1 MNFLNKVSAVA
12 IVAMTV
18 IQSPAWAQDAIDAAA
33 RDAAV
38 NALAQVIEDEFFDAE
53 RAAAIASGMRSA
65 EADGAFDE
73 AATAQ
78 ALAEAL
84 TAHLHA
90 QDRHFSVRYIGPEA
104 AAAQLAR
111 EASEDSGG
119 RDAANAEQVA
129 RMARRNFAFESVEV
143 LPGNIGYIELRGF
156 APIDPAEA
164 TARAALEFVAHA
176 DAVIFDL
183 RRNNG
188 GDPSMV
194 QYLTSHFLEPGGE
207 TLINTFVSRDYEY
220 PNQMWSLPSHPA
232 GNRPD
237 VPVYV
242 LTSGN
247 TGSAAEAFSY
257 HLQAMQRATL
267 VGETTYGAG
276 NPGGVQIVP
285 EGYGVFV
292 STGSARNPITGTNWE
307 GTGVT
312 PDIDVPAD
320 QALDRALMEA
330 YGEFEQ
336 SATDEDRRREL
347 DWMREALEV
356 AHNPVV
362 LSEAELALYAGD
374 YGPRDIWVEA
384 GGLVYQREG
393 RDPMRLTA
401 LGDHRFKFADDDEY
415 RLVFQMD
422 RRGEATALELQ
433 VVDGQVV
440 PNPRVRD

>member
-1 MNFLNKVSAVA
+1 MKFLNKVSVIAIAAMAVTQA
-12 IVAMTV
+12 
-18 IQSPAWAQDAIDAAA
+18 PAWAQDAIDDAE

-38 NALAQVIEDEFFDAE
+38 TALAQVIEDEFFDAE
-53 RAAAIASGMRSA
+53 RAAIIASGMRTA
-65 EADGAFDE
+65 EDDGAFDE
-73 AATAQ
+73 ATTAQ
-78 ALAEAL
+78 DLAEAL
-84 TAHLHA
+84 TAHLHE

-111 EASEDSGG
+111 RTSEDSAA

-129 RMARRNFAFESVEV
+129 QMARRNFAFDAVEI

-156 APIDPAEA
+156 APIDPAEP
-164 TARAALEFVAHA
+164 TARAALEFVAHT

-183 RRNNG
+183 RKNRG
-188 GDPSMV
+188 GDPTMV

-247 TGSAAEAFSY
+247 TASAGEAFSY
-257 HLQAMQRATL
+257 HLQAMERGTL

-312 PDIDVPAD
+312 PDIEIDAD

-330 YGEFEQ
+330 YGALERLTE
-336 SATDEDRRREL
+336 DEGRLREL
-347 DWMREALEV
+347 GWMREALEV
-356 AHNPVV
+356 AQNPVV
-362 LSEAELALYAGD
+362 LSADELAVYAGD
-374 YGPRDIWVEA
+374 FGPRDIRVEA
-384 GGLVYQREG
+384 GGLIYQREG
-393 RDPMRLTA
+393 RDPVPLIA
-401 LGDHRFKFADDDEY
+401 LGAHRFKFANEDDY
-415 RLVFQMD
+415 RLVFQLD
-422 RRGEATALELQ
+422 RRGRVEALEVRLLDGRTELNP
-433 VVDGQVV
+433 VV
-440 PNPRVRD
+440 R

>member
-1 MNFLNKVSAVA
+1 MNFLNKVSAIA
-12 IVAMTV
+12 IVSMAMTQTPV
-18 IQSPAWAQDAIDAAA
+18 WAQDAIDATA
-33 RDAAV
+33 RDVAV
-38 NALAQVIEDEFFDAE
+38 EALAQVIEDEFFDAE
-53 RAAAIASGMRSA
+53 RAATIASGMRAA
-65 EADGAFDE
+65 EEEGAFDD

-84 TAHLHA
+84 TAHLHE

-111 EASEDSGG
+111 AASEDSAA

-129 RMARRNFAFESVEV
+129 QMARRNFAFDAVEI

-156 APIDPAEA
+156 APIAPAEA
-164 TARAALEFVAHA
+164 TARAALEFVAHT

-183 RRNNG
+183 RRNGG

-237 VPVYV
+237 VPIYV
-242 LTSGN
+242 LTSGD
-247 TGSAAEAFSY
+247 TASAGEGFSY
-257 HLQAMQRATL
+257 HLQAMERATL

-312 PDIDVPAD
+312 PDIEIDAD

-330 YGEFEQ
+330 YGALEPL
-336 SATDEDRRREL
+336 AADEDRRREL
-347 DWMREALEV
+347 GWMREALEI
-356 AHNPVV
+356 AQNPVV
-362 LSEAELALYAGD
+362 LSEAELARYAGD
-374 YGPRDIWVEA
+374 FGPRDIWVEA
-384 GGLVYQREG
+384 GGLMYQREG
-393 RDPMRLTA
+393 RDPAQLIA
-401 LGDHRFKFADDDEY
+401 LGDHRFKFADEDDY

-422 RRGEATALELQ
+422 RRGEVEALELR
-433 VVDGQVV
+433 VVDGEVV
-440 PNPRVRD
+440 VNPRVR

>member
-1 MNFLNKVSAVA
+1 MKFLNKVSGIAIAAMAVA
-12 IVAMTV
+12 QT
-18 IQSPAWAQDAIDAAA
+18 PAWAQDAIDAAE

-38 NALAQVIEDEFFDAE
+38 TALAQVIEDEFFDVE
-53 RAAAIASGMRSA
+53 RAAIIASGMRTA
-65 EADGAFDE
+65 EDNGAFDD

-84 TAHLHA
+84 TAHLHE
-90 QDRHFSVRYIGPEA
+90 QDRHFSVRYIGRQA

-111 EASEDSGG
+111 RTSEDSAA

-129 RMARRNFAFESVEV
+129 RMARSNFAFDAVEI

-156 APIDPAEA
+156 APIDPAEP
-164 TARAALEFVAHA
+164 TARAALEFVAHT

-183 RRNNG
+183 RENGG
-188 GDPSMV
+188 GDPTMV
-194 QYLTSHFLEPGGE
+194 QYLISHFLEPGGE

-242 LTSGN
+242 LTSGD
-247 TGSAAEAFSY
+247 TASAGEAFSY
-257 HLQAMQRATL
+257 HLQAMERGTL

-312 PDIDVPAD
+312 PDIEIDAD

-330 YGEFEQ
+330 YGALEQ
-336 SATDEDRRREL
+336 QTEDEDRRREL
-347 DWMREALEV
+347 GWMREALEV
-356 AHNPVV
+356 AQNPVV
-362 LSEAELALYAGD
+362 LSEAELARYAGD
-374 YGPRDIWVEA
+374 FGPRDVRVEN

-393 RDPMRLTA
+393 RDPVPLIA
-401 LGDHRFKFADDDEY
+401 LGDHRFKFADDESY
-415 RLVFQMD
+415 RLVFQLD
-422 RRGEATALELQ
+422 RRGRVEALELQ
-433 VVDGQVV
+433 LLDGRTEFNPVV
-440 PNPRVRD
+440 R

>member
-1 MNFLNKVSAVA
+1 MIFFNNVSAIA
-12 IVAMTV
+12 IAAMAVTQAPV
-18 IQSPAWAQDAIDAAA
+18 WAQDAIDAAE

-38 NALAQVIEDEFFDAE
+38 DALAQVIEDEFFDAQ
-53 RAAAIASGMRSA
+53 RAATIASGMRTA
-65 EADGAFDE
+65 EDEGAFDD

-84 TAHLHA
+84 TAHLHE

-111 EASEDSGG
+111 EASEDSGA

-129 RMARRNFAFESVEV
+129 QLARRNFAFDGVEI
-143 LPGNIGYIELRGF
+143 LPGNIGYIEMRGF
-156 APIDPAEA
+156 APIDPAEP
-164 TARAALEFVAHA
+164 TARAALEFVAHT

-183 RRNNG
+183 RRNGG
-188 GDPSMV
+188 GDPTMV

-232 GNRPD
+232 GHRPD
-237 VPVYV
+237 VPIYV
-242 LTSGN
+242 LISGD
-247 TGSAAEAFSY
+247 TASAGEGFSY
-257 HLQAMQRATL
+257 HLQAMQRAIL

-276 NPGGVQIVP
+276 NPGGVHIVS

-312 PDIDVPAD
+312 PDIEIDAD
-320 QALDRALMEA
+320 QALDRALLEA
-330 YGEFEQ
+330 YGALEPLAAE
-336 SATDEDRRREL
+336 EGRRREL
-347 DWMREALEV
+347 GWMREALEV
-356 AHNPVV
+356 AQNPVV

-374 YGPRDIWVEA
+374 FGPRDIRVEN

-393 RDPMRLTA
+393 RDPVQLIA
-401 LGDHRFKFADDDEY
+401 LGDHRFKFADGDDY
-415 RLVFQMD
+415 RIVFQMD
-422 RRGEATALELQ
+422 RRGQVEALELRL
-433 VVDGQVV
+433 VDGRTQV
-440 PNPRVRD
+440 NPLVR

>member
-1 MNFLNKVSAVA
+1 MPLNAAVA
-12 IVAMTV
+12 
-18 IQSPAWAQDAIDAAA
+18 
-33 RDAAV
+33 
-38 NALAQVIEDEFFDAE
+38 ALAQVIEDEFFDAD
-53 RAAAIASGMRSA
+53 RAATIASGMRTA
-65 EADGAFDE
+65 EDDGAFDD

-84 TAHLHA
+84 TEHLHQ

-111 EASEDSGG
+111 RASDDSGA
-119 RDAANAEQVA
+119 RDAADAAQVA
-129 RMARRNFAFESVEV
+129 QLARRNFAFDAVEI

-164 TARAALEFVAHA
+164 TARAALAFVAHT
-176 DAVIFDL
+176 DAIIFDL
-183 RRNNG
+183 RRNGG
-188 GDPSMV
+188 GDPTMV

-232 GNRPD
+232 GHRPD
-237 VPVYV
+237 VPIYV
-242 LTSGN
+242 LTSGR
-247 TGSAAEAFSY
+247 TASAAEGFSY
-257 HLQAMQRATL
+257 HLQAMERGTL

-312 PDIDVPAD
+312 PDIEIDAD
-320 QALDRALMEA
+320 QALDRAMMEA
-330 YGEFEQ
+330 YGLLE
-336 SATDEDRRREL
+336 SLAADENHRREL
-347 DWMREALEV
+347 GWIREGLEV
-356 AHNPVV
+356 ARNPVV
-362 LSEAELALYAGD
+362 LSETELARYAGD
-374 YGPRDIWVEA
+374 FGPRDIRVEN

-393 RDPMRLTA
+393 RDPVPLIA
-401 LGDHRFKFADDDEY
+401 LGEHRFKFADDDSY
-415 RLVFQMD
+415 RLVFQLN
-422 RRGEATALELQ
+422 RRGRVEALELRLLDGRTELNP
-433 VVDGQVV
+433 VV
-440 PNPRVRD
+440 R

>member
-1 MNFLNKVSAVA
+1 MIFFNNVSAIA
-12 IVAMTV
+12 IAVMAVTQAPV
-18 IQSPAWAQDAIDAAA
+18 WAQDVIDAAE

-38 NALAQVIEDEFFDAE
+38 DALAQVIEDEFFDAQ
-53 RAAAIASGMRSA
+53 RAATIASGMRTA
-65 EADGAFDE
+65 EDDGAFDE

-84 TAHLHA
+84 TAHLHE
-90 QDRHFSVRYIGPEA
+90 QDRHFSVRYVGPEA

-129 RMARRNFAFESVEV
+129 QLARRNFAFDGVEI
-143 LPGNIGYIELRGF
+143 LPGNIGYIEMRGF
-156 APIDPAEA
+156 APIDPAEP
-164 TARAALEFVAHA
+164 TARAALEFVAHT

-183 RRNNG
+183 RRNGG
-188 GDPSMV
+188 GDPTMV

-232 GNRPD
+232 GHRPD
-237 VPVYV
+237 VPIYV
-242 LTSGN
+242 LTSGD
-247 TGSAAEAFSY
+247 TASAGEGFSY
-257 HLQAMQRATL
+257 HLQAMERATL

-276 NPGGVQIVP
+276 NPGGVHIVP

-312 PDIDVPAD
+312 PDIEIDAD
-320 QALDRALMEA
+320 QALDRALLEA
-330 YGEFEQ
+330 YGALEQ
-336 SATDEDRRREL
+336 SAANEDQRREL
-347 DWMREALEV
+347 GWMREALEV
-356 AHNPVV
+356 AQTPVV
-362 LSEAELALYAGD
+362 LSGADLDLYAGD
-374 YGPRDIWVEA
+374 YGPRDIRVEN

-393 RDPMRLTA
+393 RDPVQLIA
-401 LGDHRFKFADDDEY
+401 LGDHRFKFADDDDY
-415 RLVFQMD
+415 RIVFRMD
-422 RRGEATALELQ
+422 RRGRVEALELRL
-433 VVDGQVV
+433 VDGRTQV
-440 PNPRVRD
+440 NPLVR